1 MKPFNLEIIT
11 PSKTAFT
18 GEVNS
23 VNLPGVL
30 GEFQVLFNHAP
41 MMSSLEIGKIRL
53 VDAAGNEVLFATSG
67 GVAEVLKNKVLVL
80 SNAVETPAEIDA
92 ARAEKAAERAKDRL
106 QQRSNPDIDISRA
119 EIALAR
125 ALNRIKISKM

>member
-11 PSKTAFT
+11 PSKTAYS

-23 VNLPGVL
+23 VHLPGVL
-30 GEFQVLFNHAP
+30 GEFQVLYNHAP
-41 MMSSLEIGKIRL
+41 LMSSFEIGKIRL
-53 VDAAGNEVLFATSG
+53 NDSNDEEVVFATSG
-67 GVAEVLKNKVLVL
+67 GVAEVLHNKVLVL

-92 ARAEKAAERAKDRL
+92 ERAEKAAARAKERL
-106 QQRSNPDIDISRA
+106 QLRSNPDIDISRA

-125 ALNRIKISKM
+125 AINRLKISKM

>member
-30 GEFQVLFNHAP
+30 GEFQVLYNHAP

-92 ARAEKAAERAKDRL
+92 ARAEQAAERAKERL